1 MGVPVTYCSL
11 KQGTLTSMSTPD
23 DAMSS
28 GSASPDPQVDPFAT
42 PPVGW
47 KKSGHPV
54 TPGTV
59 SPSSTQKSSSRKK
72 VWSWALWDW
81 ATQPFNSVILTFVFT
96 ALYLTSD
103 AFIDP
108 AIAALG
114 EGNETYDN
122 AIAELASGL
131 GWGITAAGV
140 LIAVLAPV
148 LGQRAD
154 AAGKRKAWLGVATLL
169 LVASVGGLFFVQAA
183 PEYFWL
189 GVALIAIGTI
199 MSEIAGVN
207 YNAMLVQVSTPAT
220 MGRVSGL
227 GWGLGYIGG
236 IIALVI
242 VVVLD
247 TFSWFG
253 MDTSNG
259 MAYRLIAVG
268 SAVWTLL
275 FAWPLF
281 KYVPE
286 APASERP
293 TVSLLR
299 GYVVLWEDLR
309 GLWQS
314 ARSTLWFLLASAVYR
329 DGLAGV
335 FTFGAIIA
343 ARAFG
348 FSSQGVII
356 FGIAANLIAGVSTL
370 LAGRLDDRF
379 GPRRVILVTL
389 GVIVGGG
396 FAIVALHSVGQLT
409 FWIFGLLLSAMVGPA
424 QAASRSL
431 LARLSPPQKESE
443 IFGLYATTGRAA
455 SFLAPMLWSVSLAIF
470 GGIIWGTLGVI
481 TVVLAGL
488 VLMLFVRTPADR
500 GAAAQASAVAS

>member
-1 MGVPVTYCSL
+1 
-11 KQGTLTSMSTPD
+11 MSSPD
-23 DAMSS
+23 DVLPPQFDARPPTAPP
-28 GSASPDPQVDPFAT
+28 SA
-42 PPVGW
+42 
-47 KKSGHPV
+47 
-54 TPGTV
+54 
-59 SPSSTQKSSSRKK
+59 SRKK

-114 EGNETYDN
+114 SGNPEYDA
-122 AIAELASGL
+122 AIDNLASGL
-131 GWGITAAGV
+131 GWGITAAGI
-140 LIAVLAPV
+140 LIALVAPV

-154 AAGKRKAWLGVATLL
+154 ASGKRKAWLGVSTLL
-169 LVASVGGLFFVQAA
+169 LVACVGGLFFVEAA
-183 PEYFWL
+183 PDYFWL
-189 GVALIAIGTI
+189 GVALIAVGSI
-199 MSEIAGVN
+199 MNEIAGVN
-207 YNAMLVQVSTPAT
+207 YNAMLVQVSTPAN

-236 IIALVI
+236 IVALVI

-268 SAVWTLL
+268 SAIWTLI

-281 KYVPE
+281 AFVPE
-286 APASERP
+286 AKASPRP
-293 TVSLLR
+293 QVGLLR
-299 GYVVLWEDLR
+299 GYVVLWNDLR
-309 GLWQS
+309 ELWKT
-314 ARSTLWFLLASAVYR
+314 ARATLWFLLASAVYR

-343 ARAFG
+343 AVAFG
-348 FSSQGVII
+348 FSPQEVII
-356 FGIAANLIAGVSTL
+356 FGIAANLVAGVSTL
-370 LAGRLDDRF
+370 LAGRLDDGV
-379 GPRRVILVTL
+379 GPRRVILAAL
-389 GVIVGGG
+389 GGIVGAGLVIV
-396 FAIVALHSVGQLT
+396 FAHGAGAMV
-409 FWIFGLLLSAMVGPA
+409 FWVCGLLLSALVGPA

-431 LARLSPPQKESE
+431 LARLAPPQKESE

-455 SFLAPMLWSVSLAIF
+455 SFLAPMLWSVSIAVF
-470 GGIIWGTLGVI
+470 GATIWGTLGVI
-481 TVVLAGL
+481 AVVLVGL

-500 GAAAQASAVAS
+500 GAMAAPSAPPPPPSPTWN